1 MVAQAPARQA
11 AASRD
16 EKPVSGPGAARFAG
30 AVTAVVVASWLPVLV
45 GATTR
50 AAFGWLVAFALAVL
64 IAWLTRTLGVTVL
77 VAGFVVSSALV
88 PSGLVT
94 DATHYMPVAVTGGA
108 LALRVALDAR
118 HYKLPRLPS
127 MPIVIA
133 VGLYL
138 AWAALATVASID
150 RRVSATYLVGMIAVC
165 ALAFWIIPAGLA
177 QRPDRERLLAVL
189 GVLGVL
195 VALSIYFVS
204 VAGGLTVFGRAVGF
218 YKLVDLTLAGRATGI
233 HFGYSAGVFITPLEP
248 SVLTVIGIVALL
260 GWSSGRALRD
270 ARLAWIAIIF
280 MTPAVLVTLD
290 RSAWLAAAV
299 GGGAF
304 TALAYVA
311 RLRMAAGVFVFVFFT
326 AWFLLVFGNLIGANT
341 VTTACTANCS
351 AAGGDEAPLR
361 GGTGL
366 SGRQYLWAASA
377 EAIKHRPFFGYGPGN
392 DVPAIDQ
399 YLGSDAQKA
408 GYTLAGLT
416 SHSTW
421 FRTGVEMGIPGLLFL
436 IASGLAVAWVFVRA
450 IRSTRTFPDATR
462 IALAAAVCGLL
473 PAMTFETFLFG
484 GVTFSSL
491 FLTVAAGLAVGPNS
505 AGART

>member
-1 MVAQAPARQA
+1 MVAQAPARRA
-11 AASRD
+11 DASTHEKA
-16 EKPVSGPGAARFAG
+16 EKPLSGPRFAG
-30 AVTAVVVASWLPVLV
+30 AVVAIVVASWLPVLV

-50 AAFGWLVAFALAVL
+50 AAFGWAVAVALAVL
-64 IAWLTRTLGVTVL
+64 IAWLTRRLGVTVL
-77 VAGFVVSSALV
+77 VTGFVVSSALV

-108 LALRVALDAR
+108 LAMRVAFDAR
-118 HYKLPRLPS
+118 QHGLGDLPP

-138 AWAALATVASID
+138 AWAALATVTSID
-150 RRVSATYLVGMIAVC
+150 RRVSATYLVGMVAVC
-165 ALAFWIIPAGLA
+165 ALSFWVIPAGLA
-177 QRPDRERLLAVL
+177 RRPDRERLLAAL
-189 GVLGVL
+189 GVLGIV
-195 VALSIYFVS
+195 VALSVYVVS
-204 VAGGLTVFGRAVGF
+204 LAGGWTVFGRQVGF
-218 YKLVDLTLAGRATGI
+218 YHVVDLTIGGTATGI
-233 HFGYSAGVFITPLEP
+233 HFGYSSGAFITPLEP
-248 SVLTVIGIVALL
+248 SVLTVIGILALL
-260 GWSSGRALRD
+260 GWSSGRAGRDLRVT
-270 ARLAWIAIIF
+270 WIAIVF

-304 TALAYVA
+304 VALAYFA
-311 RLRMAAGVFVFVFFT
+311 RLRMATGVFVFVFFT

-341 VTTACTANCS
+341 VTTACVANCS
-351 AAGGDEAPLR
+351 ATSDETPLR

-366 SGRQYLWAASA
+366 SGRQYLWAASV
-377 EAIKHRPFFGYGPGN
+377 EAIKHRPLFGYGPGN

-399 YLGSDAQKA
+399 YLGSDAKKA

-436 IASGLAVAWVFVRA
+436 LASGLAVAWVFVRG
-450 IRSTRTFPDATR
+450 IRSRSAFPDATR
-462 IALAAAVCGLL
+462 LALAAAVCGLL

-491 FLTVAAGLAVGPNS
+491 FLTVAAGLAVGPDS
-505 AGART
+505 ATART